1 MMKISELW
9 LREWVMVPCTASEL
23 ATKLTM
29 AGLEVDSVTPVA
41 KPFTRVVVAKVLRTA
56 PHPEA
61 DRLTLCEVDAGTLQP
76 LKIVCGAANVR
87 TGLYVAL
94 ALTGAELPG
103 GILIK
108 ESKLRGQ
115 LSQGMLCSAT
125 ELGLDDASEGIL
137 EFPDDAP
144 IGRDV
149 REYLSLDDVVFD
161 VDLTPNRADCFS
173 VVGVAREV
181 AALYQLPAP
190 VLPMEVVQPNTD
202 DSRTVYLNA
211 LNACP
216 AYYGRVMRGI
226 NPEAMTPTWMKE
238 RLRRSGIRPI
248 HPVVDVT
255 QYVML
260 ELGQPMHAF
269 DLSLLSGFL
278 EVRFA
283 RPDEDLLLLNG
294 QNVVLQDSVLVIA
307 DQEKPLALA
316 GIMGGEVGSV
326 TSQTTD
332 IFLESAFFNPLAIAG
347 VARRFGLSTDA
358 SQRFERGVDPLLPRI
373 ALERATALLQSIVG
387 GEVGPITG
395 TRLDDAMPPHV
406 TILFNPQSV
415 RRLTGLSVSE
425 NTMVSLLKA
434 LGMEVVCQDDLWKV
448 DVPSHRFDLTI
459 EADLVEEI
467 IRLYG
472 YDKLPSQP
480 LVAPV
485 VAGRTSRY
493 ETLGMRIAE
502 ALRHRGYHESI
513 SYSFVDPELQEALYP
528 EADVMM
534 LVNPLSRELSTMRL
548 GLWPGLLA
556 SMVYNSNR
564 QQTAIKLFE
573 SGVVF
578 EGQGDA
584 LRERP
589 CIAGLLTGEHGN
601 FRWNEETRLFDF
613 YDMKG
618 DVQSLL
624 ASMHLGDVRFE
635 QDTHKALH
643 PGQSARIFVG
653 ANAIGWLGV
662 LHPSITDALDLTSD
676 VMLFELDLSLIPDVC
691 AVRYQ
696 KISKYPYIRRDL
708 SLLVDETVSA
718 GQIETIVREVVAKEW
733 LKLFE
738 VFDVYMGE
746 AIPTG
751 KKSLAIA
758 LILQDDDR
766 TLIDAEINSII
777 SAILEKLY
785 DEFSIVLRD

>member
-1 MMKISELW
+1 MMKVSELW
-9 LREWVMVPCTASEL
+9 LREWVRVPCTASEL

-29 AGLEVDSVTPVA
+29 AGLEVDSVAPVA
-41 KPFTRVVVAKVLRTA
+41 KPFTRVVVAKVLETA

-61 DRLTLCEVDAGTLQP
+61 DRLTLCEIDAGTSQP
-76 LKIVCGAANVR
+76 LKVVCGAANVR
-87 TGLYVAL
+87 AGLCVAL
-94 ALTGAELPG
+94 ALIGAELPG

-115 LSQGMLCSAT
+115 LSQGMLCSAA
-125 ELGLDDASEGIL
+125 ELGLEDASEGIL
-137 EFPDDAP
+137 ELADDAP

-149 REYLSLDDVVFD
+149 RDYLCLDDVVFD
-161 VDLTPNRADCFS
+161 IDLTPNRADCFS
-173 VVGVAREV
+173 VIGIAREV
-181 AALYQLPAP
+181 AALYQLPCPA
-190 VLPMEVVQPNTD
+190 LPIEEVSPTTD
-202 DSRTVYLNA
+202 ASLTVHLNA
-211 LNACP
+211 LHACP

-226 NPEAMTPTWMKE
+226 NPQAMTPTWMKE

-269 DLSLLSGFL
+269 DLSLLSGPL

-283 RPDEDLLLLNG
+283 RTDEDLVLLNG
-294 QNVVLQDSVLVIA
+294 QSVVLEDSVLVIA

-316 GIMGGEVGSV
+316 GIMGGEFGSV
-326 TSQTTD
+326 TPQTTD
-332 IFLESAFFNPLAIAG
+332 IFLESAFFSPLAIAG

-358 SQRFERGVDPLLPRI
+358 SQRFERGVDPQLPRI
-373 ALERATALLQSIVG
+373 ALERATILLQSIVG
-387 GEVGPITG
+387 GEVGPITA
-395 TRLDDAMPPHV
+395 TRLEDALPPPV

-415 RRLTGLSVSE
+415 QRLTGLSVSE
-425 NTMVSLLKA
+425 NTMLSLLKA
-434 LGMEVVCQDDLWKV
+434 LGMEVVGQEGLWKV
-448 DVPSHRFDLTI
+448 DVPSHRFDVTI

-485 VAGRTSRY
+485 VAGKTSRY
-493 ETLGMRIAE
+493 ETLGVSIAE
-502 ALRHRGYHESI
+502 ALRHRGYHETI

-534 LVNPLSRELSTMRL
+534 LLNPLSRELSTMRL
-548 GLWPGLLA
+548 GLWPGLIA

-589 CIAGLLTGEHGN
+589 CIAGLLTGEHGT
-601 FRWNEETRLFDF
+601 FRWNEETRPFDF

-624 ASMHLGDVRFE
+624 TSQYFGDVCFE

-653 ANAIGWLGV
+653 GVAVGWMGV
-662 LHPSITDALDLTSD
+662 LHPSITDALDLTGD
-676 VMLFELDLSLIPDVC
+676 VMLFELDLSLLPDVC
-691 AVRYQ
+691 ATRYQ
-696 KISKYPYIRRDL
+696 KISKYPHIRRDL

-718 GQIETIVREVVAKEW
+718 GQIETIVREVVANER
-733 LKLFE
+733 LKWFE
-738 VFDVYMGE
+738 VFDVYMGD

-785 DEFSIVLRD
+785 DQFSIVLRD